1 MQLDIFNNDA
11 FGLTAMTEAVLKMPS
26 VPGFLGSLNLFGP
39 GEGVTTNVV
48 TVERK
53 DLILTPITT
62 TLRGT
67 EPPKGSTE
75 KAKVRN
81 FSIPRVAKGDQIF
94 AHELAG
100 VRAFG
105 TESELLTAAAL
116 IAQKQMKLMAEYE
129 LTMELHRL
137 GAIQGQLLDA
147 DGSTLYDYFSEFGI
161 SVPSEIDFVLGAAS
175 PVEGVLRNQIS
186 NSVLRPIA
194 RALGNAWNPN
204 VRVMALC
211 GDTFYDKFV
220 NHNDVRVTY
229 KNWEAAQSLRGPT
242 AFQSFSFGGVD
253 WVNYKGTDDNST
265 ISIGLSKCRF
275 IVQGVPGLYRR
286 VNGPGESLETVNT
299 IGKPIYS
306 MLVRD
311 DRRNQ
316 WVQPEIY
323 SYPLHMVTR
332 PEVLLRGTTSN

>member
-1 MQLDIFNNDA
+1 MQLNVFDA
-11 FGLTAMTEAVLKMPS
+11 DPFSLTSMSEAVLKIPS
-26 VPGFLGSLNLFGP
+26 VPSFLETLGLFGP
-39 GEGVTTNVV
+39 GEGVATNVV
-48 TVERK
+48 TIERK

-62 TLRGT
+62 SLRGT
-67 EPPKGSTE
+67 EPPMGTTE

-81 FSIPRVAKGDQIF
+81 FSIPRVAKGDQVF
-94 AHELAG
+94 AHEIQG

-105 TESELLTAAAL
+105 SESELQTAVNL
-116 IAQKQMKLMAEYE
+116 VQGKLQKLMAEYN
-129 LTMELHRL
+129 LTMELHRM
-137 GAIQGQLLDA
+137 GAIQGILLDA

-161 SVPSEIDFVLGAAS
+161 AQPAEIDFVLGAAS

-194 RALGNAWNPN
+194 RALGNAWSPS
-204 VRVMALC
+204 VSVVALC

-242 AFQSFSFGGVD
+242 AFQAFNFGGVD

-265 ISIGLSKCRF
+265 VAIATGKCKFVVR
-275 IVQGVPGLYRR
+275 GVPGLYRR
-286 VNGPGESLETVNT
+286 FNGPGETLETANT
-299 IGKPIYS
+299 IGRPIYS

-311 DRRNQ
+311 ERRNQ

-323 SYPLHMVTR
+323 SYPLHMVSR
-332 PEVLLRGTTSN
+332 PELLLRGTTSN